1 MFLQNTETWLTF
13 VPNVA
18 CLPHSICFLAD
29 CHIRRRREDGVVIT
43 SPTLP
48 IERPQFKPVRTS
60 KPYLWR
66 SKSLLV
72 TGSWTTSSRYCADNH
87 FSGNQMQLF
96 FTEGRI
102 ISSFCCG
109 NQSRFLFHR
118 ESEHLQPFL
127 WVQNQVFFLRR
138 PGDICRCFCD
148 NQTVFFHRKWDN
160 LQPFGG
166 EQSQSWKVGPKQVSF
181 AKTVLMLWDKYLNK
195 CLATSWKNFE
205 NLWFCRSINS
215 WHLFWRLGWRMHG
228 NKTQWINFN
237 DSAQLVSCQLYL
249 PDFFHLDL

>member
-1 MFLQNTETWLTF
+1 MSLLQAPRCQSSDRSSSLWGHL
-13 VPNVA
+13 
-18 CLPHSICFLAD
+18 
-29 CHIRRRREDGVVIT
+29 
-43 SPTLP
+43 
-48 IERPQFKPVRTS
+48 

-72 TGSWTTSSRYCADNH
+72 TGRWTTSSRYCADNH
-87 FSGNQMQLF
+87 FSGNQVQLF

-181 AKTVLMLWDKYLNK
+181 SKTVLMLWDKYLKN

-215 WHLFWRLGWRMHG
+215 WHLFWRLGWRMHR